1 MSPLLAIEGFQRIH
15 LEPRASEHVVFRLD
29 PRMLSRVDSQGNRAV
44 APGTYRI
51 CLGGSQPGGDGD
63 HLAAEFT
70 IEGTLGLPR

>member
-1 MSPLLAIEGFQRIH
+1 
-15 LEPRASEHVVFRLD
+15 
-29 PRMLSRVDSQGNRAV
+29 MLSRVDSQGNRAV